1 MEGDSLK
8 PYSSGENWC
17 RSQFE
22 ISRADLEWNV
32 QVPCLETTTQ
42 WMEPLD
48 STLFSSKSTPDR
60 LWKMQLIDM
69 ATDLRIQ
76 IFLTTPGV
84 AYYESA
90 KLIDPVRVK
99 MAILNRKRQKV
110 LEQVQALPRDSGGS
124 FHMLYPKAKIIEN
137 QCQQS
142 DGSLT
147 FYSEIESYVKKE
159 PVSGKANDDQD
170 QPMRNS
176 DELIDQ
182 LEKLY
187 ENKKYAD
194 VIIRI
199 GSQAIQAHKAIL
211 ASRSEVFDAT
221 LRKLQDQMVITH
233 KTILA
238 SRSEVFAA
246 ALPRKLQD
254 QMVITDIHPDVFDQL
269 LRFIYTGRLSLTTM
283 EARAA
288 ELYFAADKYF
298 LHQLKDECKD
308 HLIRRMSPENC
319 IQLLLNA
326 DRQHSLID
334 SAIEYFRL
342 NESQVKATDSWKTN
356 KEKNAVKLLNIQEML
371 DNPPITT
378 GTSSSNDS
386 SIPQTQNPVIR

>member
-32 QVPCLETTTQ
+32 QVPCLETTTP

-48 STLFSSKSTPDR
+48 SILFSSKSTPDR

-137 QCQQS
+137 ECQQS

-199 GSQAIQAHKAIL
+199 GGQAIQAHKAIL

-221 LRKLQDQMVITH
+221 LRKLQDQMVIT
-233 KTILA
+233 
-238 SRSEVFAA
+238 
-246 ALPRKLQD
+246 
-254 QMVITDIHPDVFDQL
+254 DIHPNVFDQL
-269 LRFIYTGRLSLTTM
+269 LRFIYTGRLSLITM